1 MSDDLAVLLSH
12 PCRQCVGHLHE
23 PSQIIGE
30 KHRIAVDLVN
40 NSRQCHAVVE
50 VRLRPFSHRHR
61 ETIAQIRWAADNCGR
76 SDHALASNPMGL
88 EKWMG
93 ALRER
98 NFRLYFLGQLT
109 SAIGTGMTP
118 VALSFAVLALR
129 HGSASDVGVVLAAQT
144 VPLLIFLLVGGVA
157 GDRFGRR
164 RMMLG
169 ADVLRA
175 SAETALGLWILFG
188 HPPLWGFLLLP
199 ALVGTGTAFF
209 MPSLTG
215 LIPQIVR
222 DDRLAQANALN
233 GLTFSIGSIIGP
245 SIAGVIVATT
255 NPGWAILADALSY
268 VLSVWSLAALR
279 LGPAREASVDSFY
292 AQLRRGWSEFW
303 SRTWL
308 WATVMVASFSNM
320 AMWAPFMVLGAV
332 ISKESLGGATAW
344 GTILGAEGAGAV
356 VGGVAM
362 LSLRF
367 SRPLVAAS
375 LSLLVWPYPMLVL
388 AYRAPVPV
396 IAVGAFLGGASF
408 AIFDTQWQ
416 TTMQREIPSEVL
428 SRVSSYDW
436 FGSLI
441 FLPLGYAVVGPV
453 ASVLG
458 IHAMFIIGSACLVVG
473 VGVLLLIPAVR
484 QIRAGAGGT

>member
-1 MSDDLAVLLSH
+1 MSDK
-12 PCRQCVGHLHE
+12 E
-23 PSQIIGE
+23 
-30 KHRIAVDLVN
+30 IA
-40 NSRQCHAVVE
+40 
-50 VRLRPFSHRHR
+50 FSP
-61 ETIAQIRWAADNCGR
+61 DNYE
-76 SDHALASNPMGL
+76 SFDQALASEPMGL
-88 EKWMG
+88 EKWTG

-109 SAIGTGMTP
+109 SSIGTGMTP

-129 HGSASDVGVVLAAQT
+129 HASASDVGVVLAAQT
-144 VPLLIFLLVGGVA
+144 VPLVVFLLVGGVA

-164 RMMLG
+164 HVMLG

-175 SAETALGLWILFG
+175 SAETALGAWILFG
-188 HPPLWGFLLLP
+188 HPPFWGFLLLP

-215 LIPQIVR
+215 LIPQIVPG
-222 DDRLAQANALN
+222 DHLTQANALN
-233 GLTFSIGSIIGP
+233 GLTFSIGAIIGP
-245 SIAGVIVATT
+245 SVAGVIVATA

-268 VLSVWSLAALR
+268 VLSVCSLAALR
-279 LGPAREASVDSFY
+279 LGPATETSSDSFY
-292 AQLRRGWSEFW
+292 EQLRRGWREFW

-308 WATVMVASFSNM
+308 WAIVVVASISNM
-320 AMWAPFMVLGAV
+320 AMMAPFLVLGAV

-362 LSLRF
+362 LRLRF
-367 SRPLVAAS
+367 GRPLVAAA
-375 LSLLVWPYPMLVL
+375 LSLLVWPYPLLVL

-396 IAVGAFLGGASF
+396 IAVGAFLGGAAF

-416 TTMQREIPSEVL
+416 TTMQREIPTEVL
-428 SRVSSYDW
+428 SRVSAYDW

-441 FLPLGYAVVGPV
+441 FLPLGYAIVGPV

-458 IHAMFIIGSACLVVG
+458 IHAMFIIGSAFLIVG
-473 VGVLLLIPAVR
+473 VAVILLIPSVR
-484 QIRAGAGGT
+484 HIRASTGGT